1 MDELLILLLL
11 AAGFVSFIPVVNMIK
26 NSEDRKYRCLKFL
39 MNATF
44 VWTILILIERVSSSN
59 SVIYYAH
66 MLGYPLK
73 FLVASFMLCTVF
85 NYVEQKMPKMLLWVL
100 GITFLAEYLIAITNS
115 STLYIINL
123 SLGQL
128 NSFHDL
134 YTSSNGPLF
143 IYHLLITYLVLFSS
157 IIYLFYFLQKKK
169 GIRQYRAVSR
179 TMVISIIIVLSFN
192 MFQLFL
198 VDSSVDLT
206 YISLVIVSYALYLVI
221 YSKDMI
227 FNLLTSGRGKILTN
241 MRELYILT
249 DAEKR
254 IVEFSE
260 LLGTK
265 YQVNLADF
273 IGKDLDFL
281 LDHLKDKIAFYQN
294 YDVEGE
300 VASEKDHYHLRER
313 KFVIQGNNHGYMILL
328 YDETQVFKLLRELN
342 MLSNYDSMT
351 GLNNRNYIESKLS
364 FYNHKPS
371 LGVIS
376 LDLNGLKVN
385 NDYIGHERGDFLL
398 RSLAN
403 NLKVVM
409 SHYPH
414 KEIARIGGD
423 EFLVIVPSCDLTVME
438 KIKEDILSHCTH
450 ENLIDRISV
459 SIGLSFDSTGKYD
472 IYELIQKA
480 DQAMYQMKSQTSSA
494 YSKEIVAY
502 AKKLD
507 QFIR

>member
-1 MDELLILLLL
+1 MNDLLVLLLL
-11 AAGFVSFIPVVNMIK
+11 ASGFISFIPVVNMIK
-26 NSEDRKYRCLKFL
+26 NSKDRKYRCLKFL

-44 VWTILILIERVSSSN
+44 LWTVLILIERISSSH
-59 SVIYYAH
+59 VIVYYAH

-85 NYVEQKMPKMLLWVL
+85 NYVEQKMSKPILWTL
-100 GITFLAEYLIAITNS
+100 GIIFLVEYLVAITNS
-115 STLYIINL
+115 STLFL
-123 SLGQL
+123 L
-128 NSFHDL
+128 NISIGDVTSFNDL

-143 IYHLLITYLVLFSS
+143 IYHLLLTYFVLFAS
-157 IIYLFYFLQKKK
+157 IIYLFYFLSKKK
-169 GIRQYRAVSR
+169 GIRQYRAVTR
-179 TMVISIIIVLSFN
+179 TMVVSIIIVLSFN
-192 MFQLFL
+192 MLQIF
-198 VDSSVDLT
+198 VIDTSVDLT

-249 DAEKR
+249 DSEKL

-260 LLGTK
+260 PISAK
-265 YQVNLADF
+265 YKVNMADF
-273 IGKDLDFL
+273 IGKHLDVL
-281 LDHLKDKIAFYQN
+281 LDHLKDQIVFYQN
-294 YDVEGE
+294 YDVDGE
-300 VASEKDHYHLRER
+300 ISNEKDHYHLRER
-313 KFVIQGNNHGYMILL
+313 KFVIQGDNFGYMILL

-342 MLSNYDSMT
+342 KLSNYDMMT
-351 GLNNRNYIESKLS
+351 GLNNRNYIENTLQS
-364 FYNHKPS
+364 YNRKPS

-403 NLKVVM
+403 NLKIVM
-409 SHYPH
+409 SNYPH

-423 EFLVIVPSCDLTVME
+423 EFLIILPSCDIQMLN
-438 KIKEDILSHCTH
+438 KIKEDVLTKCDH
-450 ENLIDRISV
+450 EQLIDRISV
-459 SIGLSFDSTGKYD
+459 SIGLSFDPTGQYD
-472 IYELIQKA
+472 IYELIQLA
-480 DQAMYQMKSQTSSA
+480 DQAMYIMKNQTSSE

-502 AKKLD
+502 AKKLN